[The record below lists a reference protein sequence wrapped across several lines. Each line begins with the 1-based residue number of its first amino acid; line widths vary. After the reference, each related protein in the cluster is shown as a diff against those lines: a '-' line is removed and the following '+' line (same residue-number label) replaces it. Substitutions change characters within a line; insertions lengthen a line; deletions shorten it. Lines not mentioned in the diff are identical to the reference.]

1 MVPTMTKPT
10 FPMRPGQFASMYELH
25 LAAVV
30 ALRKAGLEDHAREL
44 RQRGMDAPSW
54 HDMLAL
60 VGEYLDVA
68 QEPCRRGR
76 G

>member
-1 MVPTMTKPT
+1 MTKPT
-10 FPMRPGQFASMYELH
+10 FTVGIGQYADMYDLH

-54 HDMLAL
+54 YDMLVL
-60 VGEYLDVA
+60 VGEYLDVDL
-68 QEPCRRGR
+68 EPCRGGR

>member
-1 MVPTMTKPT
+1 MTKPI
-10 FPMRPGQFASMYELH
+10 FPIRIGQFASIYELH

-30 ALRKAGLEDHAREL
+30 ALRKAGLEDHARDL

-60 VGEYLDVA
+60 VGEYLDVDM
-68 QEPCRRGR
+68 EPCRRGR
-76 G
+76 E

>member
-1 MVPTMTKPT
+1 MTKPA
-10 FPMRPGQFASMYELH
+10 FHMRPGQFASMYDLH

-54 HDMLAL
+54 HDMLTL
-60 VGEYLDVA
+60 IGEYLGSAHETEKIV
-68 QEPCRRGR
+68 R
-76 G
+76 

>member
-1 MVPTMTKPT
+1 MTKPI
-10 FPMRPGQFASMYELH
+10 FSMRTGQFADMYDLH

-30 ALRKAGLEDHAREL
+30 SLRKAGLKDQAREL

-54 HDMLAL
+54 AAMLTL
-60 VGEYLDVA
+60 VQEYLDVA
-68 QEPCRRGR
+68 QEPCRLGR

>member
-1 MVPTMTKPT
+1 MTKPT
-10 FPMRPGQFASMYELH
+10 FTVGIGQFADMYDLH

-30 ALRKAGLEDHAREL
+30 ALRKAGLEDHARDL

-54 HDMLAL
+54 HHMLAL
-60 VGEYLDVA
+60 VGEYLDVDL
-68 QEPCRRGR
+68 ESCRRGR

>member
-1 MVPTMTKPT
+1 MTKPI
-10 FPMRPGQFASMYELH
+10 FSIHIGQFASMYDLH

-44 RQRGMDAPSW
+44 RQRGMDVPSW

-60 VGEYLDVA
+60 IGEYLDVDL
-68 QEPCRRGR
+68 ESCRRGR